1 MQEIFPFDTM
11 LIITSLAVFLL
22 IGVILRSTIPF
33 FQRYLIP
40 SCLIGGFIVMILRNI
55 NVLDISHATLEILVY
70 HLFNLSFISVG
81 LTPSSKTIAKKHGK
95 SRIDGALGM
104 GLVQG
109 VIFPLQAIIGGLL
122 TLLFI
127 SVGSDI
133 FPTFGFFAPL
143 GFIEGPGQALSM
155 GQTWEQ
161 LAATIYTNATT
172 VGLTFAA
179 IGFFFS
185 FFIGVPLVN
194 WGIRKGLSKQTP
206 KVLPTDFIKGII
218 PKNHKKIPAGYE
230 TTHSANIDAL
240 SFHFSLVGLTYL
252 ITYGFVYLL
261 TDFLPVDIAKMV
273 WGFFFFF
280 GIVFALLVRGL
291 MEKLDLGYLIDR
303 EIQKRITGWSVD
315 FLLVA
320 TISAIEIAIIWK
332 YLLPMSIISIVTG
345 IVTLFVI
352 VYIGKRIWKEFAFER
367 TAGIYGTC
375 TGTVPSGLLLVR
387 ILDPDFQTPAAIDL
401 GLTSIFA
408 APFILGGMLLVNAP
422 VLWGWSVE
430 TTLLVFVVM
439 MGIALILMKIFR
451 LWGKPSY

>member
-1 MQEIFPFDTM
+1 M
-11 LIITSLAVFLL
+11 LIISSLAVFLL
-22 IGVILRSTIPF
+22 LGVILRSTIPF
-33 FQRYLIP
+33 FQKFLIP
-40 SCLIGGFIVMILRNI
+40 SCLIGGFIVMILRNLQI
-55 NVLDISHATLEILVY
+55 LDISHTTLETLVY

-81 LTPSSKTIAKKHGK
+81 LTPSIRLSVGKKRK

-104 GLVQG
+104 GLIQG
-109 VIFPLQAIIGGLL
+109 VVFPLQAIIGGTL
-122 TLLFI
+122 TMLFI
-127 SVGSDI
+127 SLGSDV

-143 GFIEGPGQALSM
+143 GFVEGPGQALSM

-161 LAATIYTNATT
+161 IAATIYTNATT
-172 VGLTFAA
+172 VGITFAA

-185 FFIGVPLVN
+185 FFVGVPLVN
-194 WGIRKGLSKQTP
+194 WGIRKGLSKETP
-206 KVLPTDFIKGII
+206 KILPSDFIRGII
-218 PKNHKKIPAGYE
+218 SKDHKKIPAGYE

-261 TDFLPVDIAKMV
+261 TDFLPTDIAKMV

-280 GIVFALLVRGL
+280 GIVFALLVRGV
-291 MEKLDLGYLIDR
+291 MAKLDIGFLIDR

-320 TISAIEIAIIWK
+320 TISAIEIAIVWK
-332 YLLPMSIISIVTG
+332 FLLPMSIISIVVGT
-345 IVTLFVI
+345 ISLFVI
-352 VYIGKRIWKEFAFER
+352 VYLGKRIWREFAFER
-367 TAGIYGTC
+367 TVGIYGTC

-422 VLWGWSVE
+422 VLWDWSVE
-430 TTLLVFVVM
+430 QTLLVFVVM
-439 MGIALILMKIFR
+439 MVIALLLMKIFR
-451 LWGKPSY
+451 LWGKPVY